1 MIAADHR
8 HSEGFAGCL
17 GNIPIPQIGVSCLGL
32 EKRRKK
38 KKARKEPISHR
49 VVELVSILCNSFACV
64 NGKMKRIPKEMGVI
78 ISKRNLKS

>member
-38 KKARKEPISHR
+38 KARKEPISHR
-49 VVELVSILCNSFACV
+49 AVELVSILCNSFACV
-64 NGKMKRIPKEMGVI
+64 NGKMKWIPKDTGVI